1 MEVVNGL
8 VPKERQLIMM
18 ASFENFLW
26 WIFIVFT
33 LICSGLCIEAHYRYK
48 NKNGID
54 NEHKF
59 SNKYKYFGQP
69 IYDEQNRIRGYELLL
84 REYDHQTHNWQ
95 LPQNVVDFP
104 LSKIVSTIQEINP
117 QLEEIANLSLNMTV
131 SQITDFR
138 SKYFFTWVLGTI
150 NVKQLVIEL
159 DANDIRCTNI
169 FKRKKLL
176 HIFKKLSHHQIKVT
190 IENVDSSKKTY
201 SLLQQYLPYITY
213 LKFNAHSF
221 NKSVN
226 HWIDIT
232 LAQWQR
238 RIAIF
243 NIEMIVG
250 KIEDANHIVL
260 VNQLHIPFR
269 QGYAYG
275 HPKNFKK

>member
-1 MEVVNGL
+1 
-8 VPKERQLIMM
+8 M

-26 WIFIVFT
+26 WIFIIFT
-33 LICSGLCIEAHYRYK
+33 LICGGFCIEAHYRYK

-69 IYDEQNRIRGYELLL
+69 VYDKQNKIHGYELLL
-84 REYDHQTHNWQ
+84 REYNQHTDKWQ
-95 LPQNVVDFP
+95 LPRNVVDFP

-117 QLEEIANLSLNMTV
+117 QLKDIANLSLNMTV

-138 SKYFFTWVLGTI
+138 AEYFFTWVLGTTNI
-150 NVKQLVIEL
+150 KQLVIEL
-159 DANDIRCTNI
+159 DANDIKRANI
-169 FKRKKLL
+169 FKRKEIL
-176 HIFKKLSHHQIKVT
+176 HILRKLKQLQIKVT

-201 SLLQQYLPYITY
+201 NLLQRYLPYITY
-213 LKFNAHSF
+213 LKFNIHSF
-221 NKSVN
+221 NKSSN

-250 KIEDANHIVL
+250 KIEDANHIAL
-260 VNQLHIPFR
+260 VNQLNIPFR

-275 HPKNFKK
+275 HPENLKNK